1 MVLYE
6 NTLIQFKKDILRK
19 KLVGFLC
26 AEYEAAS
33 KNTVSGE
40 IRYAWRYTF
49 QLIYSML
56 NLMGPD
62 ANPESGVRID
72 LEESEH
78 ARHIK
83 LIFASGSSD
92 EFHYSL
98 LGLFAG
104 STVRLSKAEDIVVF
118 QEGSL
123 QWSAVHPSMFMSS
136 FARRLLRGSPEDGK
150 ASVSFE
156 GASWLFDCF
165 FSCDSDIITNYKR
178 QLTDEF
184 PVFYANDTDELVQ
197 YLLPVLRQAGGLQA
211 LRKLSAIQALSAAKK
226 SIDRN
231 EDQIYLISSITNNV
245 LRKRKAWYIIEGQA
259 GTGKGEIIKGVTDK
273 LPETGKTVFYQ
284 NGDEKPDERPD
295 LLVIA
300 QKDGGR
306 LEHLDYADVSIF
318 LCDNLR
324 DPNYEN
330 FVQDALLAA
339 RAREKDTQLYIS
351 HLKQAVSFADGGKGV
366 RWLISVLQIADI
378 QREDYDPDMYTIK
391 VVSSEEDLIKGDQ
404 GLASVV
410 LPPNTV
416 FNTKTGKIT
425 MKKTQMKGIY
435 NVLSRGRNGAQ
446 IVCTDKNLR
455 AHLEKQIAAV
465 RSRQAWMRTYVGKLS
480 DTKNTS
486 EESMVLLPRDH
497 ADKIREADSGYS
509 KKIRSVLGKGAWNK
523 LSEESRIWLI
533 SAMMV
538 YDYMKDVDR
547 AMDFSG
553 VCVQVGKTCEFELKR
568 RIFSAF
574 VEYETSL
581 YGEQEVLRKLPSEC
595 LTRGDNRNP
604 ESRKILTED
613 QVTLGKLRYVMG
625 LDDNGRIVNNSV
637 WNEFR
642 SYAEKKLL
650 VHPENAAG
658 VLRSQMPVIK
668 KIKDDYRNRSAHAK
682 AVSIVDARECIEYVI
697 TLSRKL
703 GVLLDQYRF

>member
-1 MVLYE
+1 MILYE
-6 NTLIQFKKDILRK
+6 NTLIQLKKDIRRK
-19 KLVGFLC
+19 KLVNFLC
-26 AEYEAAS
+26 AEYESAS

-49 QLIYSML
+49 QIIYAML
-56 NLMGPD
+56 DLMGPE
-62 ANPESGVRID
+62 ANPEAGVRID

-83 LIFASGSSD
+83 LIFASCSSD

-118 QEGSL
+118 REGSL

-136 FARRLLRGSPEDGK
+136 FARRLLRGSPEDGE
-150 ASVSFE
+150 ASVAFE
-156 GASWLFDCF
+156 CASWLFDCF
-165 FSCDSDIITNYKR
+165 FSCDSDIITDYKR
-178 QLTDEF
+178 QLTDES

-226 SIDRN
+226 TVDRN

-273 LPETGKTVFYQ
+273 LTESGKTVFYQ
-284 NGDEKPDERPD
+284 KGDEKPDKRPD

-339 RAREKDTQLYIS
+339 RAREKNTQLYIS

-366 RWLISVLQIADI
+366 RWLINVLQIADI

-391 VVSSEEDLIKGDQ
+391 VVSSKEDLVKGDQ

-416 FNTKTGKIT
+416 FDTKTGKIT

-435 NVLSRGRNGAQ
+435 NALSSGRNGVQ
-446 IVCTDKNLR
+446 IVCTDKNLKTY
-455 AHLEKQIAAV
+455 LEKQIAAV
-465 RSRQAWMRTYVGKLS
+465 KSRQAWMRTYVGMLS

-486 EESMVLLPRDH
+486 EESMVLLPGDH

-523 LSEESRIWLI
+523 LSEESRIWLV

-538 YDYMKDVDR
+538 YDHMKDVDR
-547 AMDFSG
+547 AMDYSG
-553 VCVQVGKTCEFELKR
+553 VCVQVGKACEYELKR

-595 LTRGDNRNP
+595 LTRGDGKNP
-604 ESRKILTED
+604 ESRKILMED
-613 QVTLGKLRYVMG
+613 IVTLGKLRYVMG
-625 LDDNGRIVNNSV
+625 LDDTGRIVNNSV

-642 SYAEKKLL
+642 SFAEKKLL

-658 VLRSQMPVIK
+658 ILSSQMPIIK
-668 KIKDDYRNRSAHAK
+668 KIKDDYRNRSAHAE

>member
-26 AEYEAAS
+26 AEYESAS

-273 LPETGKTVFYQ
+273 LTETGKTVFYQ

-339 RAREKDTQLYIS
+339 RAREKDTHLYIS

-668 KIKDDYRNRSAHAK
+668 KIKDDYRNRSAHAE

>member
-273 LPETGKTVFYQ
+273 LTETGKTVFYQ

-486 EESMVLLPRDH
+486 EESMVLLPKDH

-668 KIKDDYRNRSAHAK
+668 KIKDDYRNRSAHAE

>member
-1 MVLYE
+1 MILYE
-6 NTLIQFKKDILRK
+6 NTLIQFKKDIHRK
-19 KLVGFLC
+19 KLVNFLC
-26 AEYEAAS
+26 AEYESVS

-40 IRYAWRYTF
+40 IRYAWKYTF
-49 QLIYSML
+49 KIIYSLL

-72 LEESEH
+72 LEESER

-83 LIFASGSSD
+83 LIFASGNSD
-92 EFHYSL
+92 GFHYSL

-118 QEGSL
+118 REGSL
-123 QWSAVHPSMFMSS
+123 QWSSVHPSMFMSS
-136 FARRLLRGSPEDGK
+136 FAKRLLRGSSEDGE

-156 GASWLFDCF
+156 SASWLFDCF

-273 LPETGKTVFYQ
+273 LTETGKTVFYQ

-351 HLKQAVSFADGGKGV
+351 HLKQAVSFADGGKRRPLV
-366 RWLISVLQIADI
+366 N
-378 QREDYDPDMYTIK
+378 QR
-391 VVSSEEDLIKGDQ
+391 S
-404 GLASVV
+404 
-410 LPPNTV
+410 
-416 FNTKTGKIT
+416 
-425 MKKTQMKGIY
+425 
-435 NVLSRGRNGAQ
+435 
-446 IVCTDKNLR
+446 
-455 AHLEKQIAAV
+455 
-465 RSRQAWMRTYVGKLS
+465 
-480 DTKNTS
+480 
-486 EESMVLLPRDH
+486 
-497 ADKIREADSGYS
+497 ADSGYP
-509 KKIRSVLGKGAWNK
+509 A
-523 LSEESRIWLI
+523 
-533 SAMMV
+533 
-538 YDYMKDVDR
+538 
-547 AMDFSG
+547 
-553 VCVQVGKTCEFELKR
+553 
-568 RIFSAF
+568 
-574 VEYETSL
+574 
-581 YGEQEVLRKLPSEC
+581 
-595 LTRGDNRNP
+595 RG
-604 ESRKILTED
+604 
-613 QVTLGKLRYVMG
+613 
-625 LDDNGRIVNNSV
+625 
-637 WNEFR
+637 
-642 SYAEKKLL
+642 
-650 VHPENAAG
+650 
-658 VLRSQMPVIK
+658 LRS
-668 KIKDDYRNRSAHAK
+668 
-682 AVSIVDARECIEYVI
+682 
-697 TLSRKL
+697 
-703 GVLLDQYRF
+703 

>member
-1 MVLYE
+1 M
-6 NTLIQFKKDILRK
+6 
-19 KLVGFLC
+19 
-26 AEYEAAS
+26 
-33 KNTVSGE
+33 
-40 IRYAWRYTF
+40 
-49 QLIYSML
+49 
-56 NLMGPD
+56 
-62 ANPESGVRID
+62 
-72 LEESEH
+72 
-78 ARHIK
+78 
-83 LIFASGSSD
+83 
-92 EFHYSL
+92 
-98 LGLFAG
+98 
-104 STVRLSKAEDIVVF
+104 RLSKAEDIVVF

-226 SIDRN
+226 TVDRN

-245 LRKRKAWYIIEGQA
+245 LRRRKAWYIIEGQT

-273 LPETGKTVFYQ
+273 LTENGKTVFYQ
-284 NGDEKPDERPD
+284 KGDEKPDKRPD

-300 QKDGGR
+300 QKEGGR

-324 DPNYEN
+324 NPNYEN
-330 FVQDALLAA
+330 FVQDAALAA

-366 RWLISVLQIADI
+366 RWLINVLQLADI
-378 QREDYDPDMYTIK
+378 QREDYDPDMYTIN
-391 VVSSEEDLIKGDQ
+391 VVSSEEDLVKGDQ
-404 GLASVV
+404 GLATVV

-416 FNTKTGKIT
+416 FNTKTEKIT
-425 MKKTQMKGIY
+425 MRKTQKKGIY
-435 NVLSRGRNGAQ
+435 NALSSGRNGVQ
-446 IVCTDKNLR
+446 ILCTDKDLKV
-455 AHLEKQIAAV
+455 HLEKQIAAV

-486 EESMVLLPRDH
+486 EESMVLLPKDH
-497 ADKIREADSGYS
+497 ADKIREADSG
-509 KKIRSVLGKGAWNK
+509 
-523 LSEESRIWLI
+523 
-533 SAMMV
+533 
-538 YDYMKDVDR
+538 
-547 AMDFSG
+547 DFSG

-568 RIFSAF
+568 RIFTAF

-595 LTRGDNRNP
+595 LSRGDGKNP
-604 ESRKILTED
+604 DSRKILTED
-613 QVTLGKLRYVMG
+613 KVTLGKLRYVMG
-625 LDDNGRIVNNSV
+625 LDDTGRIMNTSV

-642 SYAEKKLL
+642 SYAEKMLL
-650 VHPENAAG
+650 VHPNNSLG
-658 VLRSQMPVIK
+658 ILRSQMPIIQ
-668 KIKDDYRNRSAHAK
+668 KIRDDYRNRSAHSE
-682 AVSIVDARECIEYVI
+682 AVSIVDARDCIEYVI

>member
-83 LIFASGSSD
+83 LIFASGSND

-150 ASVSFE
+150 VSVSFE

-273 LPETGKTVFYQ
+273 LTETGKTVFYQ

-465 RSRQAWMRTYVGKLS
+465 RSRQAWMRTYVDKLS

-486 EESMVLLPRDH
+486 EESMVLLPKDH

-568 RIFSAF
+568 RIFTAF

-668 KIKDDYRNRSAHAK
+668 KIKDDYRNRSAHAE